1 MIIGFL
7 RKRQKKK
14 NSELPKT
21 VRTIRDIELTIIRN
35 LAIHSEVSISKD
47 DEEKIAQIICEEKD
61 KSSSNCGYII
71 AERVAKEVN
80 TEICSVDV
88 EGSEDGKRWTI
99 KLSDVPF

>member
-1 MIIGFL
+1 MIIRFL
-7 RKRQKKK
+7 KKRQKHK
-14 NSELPKT
+14 SELPKT

-61 KSSSNCGYII
+61 KSSNCGYII